1 MKKTGLTLLTAL
13 LLVTLVIFGAGTAAA
28 APIPFINN
36 IVPNQGPI
44 GTPVLITGGSFGTP
58 DSTSSVTFNG
68 VQAQYFS
75 WSDTMGILTQ
85 VPTGATT
92 GPVVVRTQ
100 GVSSNTDKVFTVTG
114 NPIPPIPTAAQ
125 TWYLPEGST
134 AWGFETYLLMENTTD
149 IDATVTIIYNTA
161 QYGRIP
167 RPQQLNVPPS
177 SRVTLK
183 VNDDIPNVDLS
194 IEVQS
199 TQKIVCERSIY
210 WNNRIEGTDSIGT
223 TTPAK
228 SWYLAE
234 GCTTYPFETWVC
246 IQNPSL
252 TSTANVDI
260 TYMTSHGVVTK
271 PTLTVGAGQ
280 RKTLDVSKDVGQCDV
295 STRLVSDQNIVCERA
310 MYWDGRRGGHAS
322 IGVAAP
328 SKTWYLSEGSSA
340 WGFQTWLLLQNP
352 NSKAAKVDVT
362 FMTTHGPVK
371 QPTINMGA
379 NTRQTINV
387 NQGVPNTDTSIAVS
401 SDIEVNAERAM
412 YWNNG
417 TGKAGTDTIG
427 FTAPSKSIYLA
438 EGSTAWGFET
448 FVCIQNPNSKPA
460 DVSVTYLTNSGA
472 VAGPGCRVPANSRV
486 TINVAN
492 ELPNRDTSVKLMC
505 SQPIMAERA
514 MYWNN
519 RGGGTASIGW
529 VPQ

>member
-1 MKKTGLTLLTAL
+1 MKKAGLTLLITL
-13 LLVTLVIFGAGTAAA
+13 LLVTMVVVGAGTAAA
-28 APIPFINN
+28 ADPPFIVSIIPTQG
-36 IVPNQGPI
+36 IVGALAFLNGAN
-44 GTPVLITGGSFGTP
+44 FGTA

-68 VQAQYFS
+68 TEATLIN
-75 WSDTMGILTQ
+75 WADTGIIVQ
-85 VPTGATT
+85 VPEGATT
-92 GPVVVRTQ
+92 GPVVVHTQ
-100 GVSSNTDKVFTVTG
+100 GMNSNGVTFTVNG
-114 NPIPPIPTAAQ
+114 SPVPPTPVAAQ

-149 IDATVTIIYNTA
+149 IDATVTVIYNTA

-177 SRVTLK
+177 ARVTLR

-194 IEVQS
+194 IEVLS
-199 TQKIVCERSIY
+199 SQKIVCERSIY
-210 WNNRIEGTDSIGT
+210 WNKRIEGTDSIGT

-228 SWYLAE
+228 TWYLAE
-234 GCTTYPFETWVC
+234 GCTTYPYETWVC

-252 TSTANVDI
+252 TTAASIDI

-271 PTLTVGAGQ
+271 PTITVAAGQ
-280 RKTLDVSKDVGQCDV
+280 RRTLDVSKDVGQCDV

-310 MYWDGRRGGHAS
+310 MYWDGRRGGAAS
-322 IGVAAP
+322 IGVSAP

-352 NSKAAKVDVT
+352 NNKAAKVDVM
-362 FMTTHGPVK
+362 FMTSHGPVK
-371 QPTINMGA
+371 QPTITMGA
-379 NTRQTINV
+379 NTRQSINV
-387 NQGVPNTDTSIAVS
+387 NKKVPNTDTSIAVS
-401 SDIEVNAERAM
+401 SDIELNAERSM
-412 YWNNG
+412 YWDNG
-417 TGKAGTDTIG
+417 TGKAGTNTIG
-427 FTAPSKSIYLA
+427 FAAAAKNIYLA

-448 FVCIQNPNSKPA
+448 FVCIQNPNSTPA
-460 DVSVTYLTNSGA
+460 DVLVTYMTNTGA
-472 VAGPGCRVPANSRV
+472 IAGPGCRVPANSRV

-492 ELPNRDTSVKLMC
+492 DLPNRDTSVKLMC

-519 RGGGTASIGW
+519 KGGGTASIGW